1 MSPARRQLGL
11 NPGEGVRITRV
22 SPSLDSDVRLAP
34 GMVILR
40 VGNAPVGS
48 VAELNRLVRGA
59 RPGDVVMLLV
69 RYQSQ
74 TTFVAVTVPKR

>member
-1 MSPARRQLGL
+1 M
-11 NPGEGVRITRV
+11 
-22 SPSLDSDVRLAP
+22 
-34 GMVILR
+34 ILR